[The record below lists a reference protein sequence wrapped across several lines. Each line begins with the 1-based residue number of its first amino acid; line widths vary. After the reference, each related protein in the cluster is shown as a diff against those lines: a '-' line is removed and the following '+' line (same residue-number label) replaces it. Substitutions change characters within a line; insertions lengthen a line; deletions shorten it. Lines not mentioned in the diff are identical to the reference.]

1 MFGNFDNIQKMSKT
15 NLDATMKSFDV
26 LSKNAMAISTEM
38 TDYWKRSFEN
48 AIKAMEKL
56 FSVKS
61 LDAAIEVQ
69 SEYAK
74 TIYDDFNAQV
84 TKIGELYADLA
95 KVAIQHNED
104 FVPKKVLAK

>member
-15 NLDATMKSFDV
+15 NLDTTMESFDV
-26 LSKNAMAISTEM
+26 LSKNAVTISTEM
-38 TDYWKRSFEN
+38 TGYWKRSLEN
-48 AIKAMEKL
+48 ATKATEKL
-56 FSVKS
+56 FGVKS
-61 LDAAIEVQ
+61 MDTAIEVQ

-74 TIYDDFNAQV
+74 TIYDDFNAQI